1 MLADYLEEDLVI
13 DGVKLLVQAVIERLI
28 GTDHQGAEVAPGLFA
43 QRVDDIR
50 SHEVWVAGHF

>member
-28 GTDHQGAEVAPGLFA
+28 GADHQGAEAAVGWFA
-43 QRVDDIR
+43 QRVDDI
-50 SHEVWVAGHF
+50 